1 MEKITMK
8 DFEERIAKDEALTAK
23 AKELTGEGDALNEK
37 ISAFAASLGYELDFG
52 GEPEENDSKRQ
63 EISIEMLEKVVGGGP
78 QDQSMSPAKQKKVIC
93 KRKGHDWALVKR
105 EKGIFWGYNAYYQ
118 CNRCGAQRKEWE

>member
-1 MEKITMK
+1 MTAKYGQEDNHGKITRK
-8 DFEERIAKDEALTAK
+8 AFEDLLEKDEALQVK
-23 AKELTGEGDALNEK
+23 ANEFIGDGGAEK
-37 ISAFAASLGYELDFG
+37 AVAFAASLGYELDPAVK
-52 GEPEENDSKRQ
+52 EQ
-63 EISIEMLEKVVGGGP
+63 EISPDEMENVAGGGP

-118 CNRCGAQRKEWE
+118 CNR